1 MHCSTKNIEIPKP
14 LIIFLFGV
22 NIMKKAAFCERSIPE
37 LENMI
42 LELEHRI
49 EDLENAS
56 LKGESEHGDELRY
69 LREEQEQIQKE
80 IFAKLTPYDIVKIAR
95 HPLRPLSTDYI
106 NFIVEDFV
114 ELHGDKRFGDDKAMV
129 CGFGKI
135 DEEKVLIVGHR
146 KGKSTK
152 ERIACNFGMPN
163 PEGYR
168 KSLQKMKLAE
178 KFKLPV
184 ITLIDTPGANPDIG
198 AEERG
203 QAHAIAESI
212 YEMCQLRTPIINI
225 VIGEGG
231 SGGALGIGI
240 GDIFAILEY
249 AYYSVISP
257 EGCAA
262 ILWKNGEMAPEA
274 AKKLHLTAK
283 DLFNLGIADEIIPE
297 PSGAAHKDPDKTAST
312 MKSFLLKYLHQ
323 LKTIP
328 TDKLIEDRYNRY
340 RKIGK
345 YLEV

>member
-1 MHCSTKNIEIPKP
+1 
-14 LIIFLFGV
+14 
-22 NIMKKAAFCERSIPE
+22 MKKAAFCERSIPE

-56 LKGESEHGDELRY
+56 LKGESEHSDELRY

-283 DLFNLGIADEIIPE
+283 DLLNLGIADEIIPE
-297 PSGAAHKDPDKTAST
+297 PSGAAHKDPEKTAST